1 MFWLVLFYLGLMG
14 VKLLI
19 NSILDVLYTSEVVEK
34 MGGWYDCVY
43 SWSAF
48 AITIAYV
55 LIAVIAF
62 LALVFWFGRW
72 FR

>member
-1 MFWLVLFYLGLMG
+1 MINTILNGLY
-14 VKLLI
+14 
-19 NSILDVLYTSEVVEK
+19 SSDVIEK

-48 AITIAYV
+48 AITVAYL

-72 FR
+72 FK

>member
-1 MFWLVLFYLGLMG
+1 MFWSVSFYLGLMG
-14 VKLLI
+14 VRLLI

-48 AITIAYV
+48 SIVVAYV

-72 FR
+72 FK

>member
-1 MFWLVLFYLGLMG
+1 M
-14 VKLLI
+14 I
-19 NSILDVLYTSEVVEK
+19 NTILNSLYTSDVVEK
-34 MGGWYDCVY
+34 MGDWYDCVY

-48 AITIAYV
+48 SITIAYV

-62 LALVFWFGRW
+62 LALIFWFGRW

>member
-1 MFWLVLFYLGLMG
+1 M
-14 VKLLI
+14 I
-19 NSILDVLYTSEVVEK
+19 NNILDGLYTSDVVDK
-34 MGGWYDCVY
+34 MGNWYDCVY

-48 AITIAYV
+48 AITVAYV

>member
-1 MFWLVLFYLGLMG
+1 MIGNVLNG
-14 VKLLI
+14 
-19 NSILDVLYTSEVVEK
+19 LYTSDVIEK

-48 AITIAYV
+48 AITVAYV
-55 LIAVIAF
+55 LVAVIAF
-62 LALVFWFGRW
+62 LALVVWFGRW

>member
-1 MFWLVLFYLGLMG
+1 MIEVIL
-14 VKLLI
+14 
-19 NSILDVLYTSEVVEK
+19 NSLYTSDVIEK

-48 AITIAYV
+48 SITVAYV
-55 LIAVIAF
+55 LVAVIAF

>member
-1 MFWLVLFYLGLMG
+1 M
-14 VKLLI
+14 I
-19 NSILDVLYTSEVVEK
+19 DNILNGLYTPDVIEK

-48 AITIAYV
+48 SITIAYV
-55 LIAVIAF
+55 LVAVIAF

-72 FR
+72 FK

>member
-1 MFWLVLFYLGLMG
+1 MINTILNGLY
-14 VKLLI
+14 
-19 NSILDVLYTSEVVEK
+19 SSDVIEK

-48 AITIAYV
+48 SIVVGYV
-55 LIAVIAF
+55 LVSLIAF

-72 FR
+72 FK

>member
-1 MFWLVLFYLGLMG
+1 MINTILSGLY
-14 VKLLI
+14 
-19 NSILDVLYTSEVVEK
+19 SSDVVEK

-48 AITIAYV
+48 AITVAYV

-62 LALVFWFGRW
+62 LALVLWLGRW
-72 FR
+72 FK

>member
-1 MFWLVLFYLGLMG
+1 M
-14 VKLLI
+14 I
-19 NSILDVLYTSEVVEK
+19 DTILNGLYTSEVIEK

-48 AITIAYV
+48 SIVIAYV

-62 LALVFWFGRW
+62 LALVVWFGRW

>member
-1 MFWLVLFYLGLMG
+1 MINTILNGLY
-14 VKLLI
+14 
-19 NSILDVLYTSEVVEK
+19 SPDVVEK

-48 AITIAYV
+48 SITVAYV
-55 LIAVIAF
+55 LVAVIAF

-72 FR
+72 FK

>member
-1 MFWLVLFYLGLMG
+1 M
-14 VKLLI
+14 I
-19 NSILDVLYTSEVVEK
+19 DTILNGLYTSEVIEK

-48 AITIAYV
+48 SITVAYV
-55 LIAVIAF
+55 LVAVIAF